1 MGMFNTLPAQAGTR
15 FRDDYGAALALNA
28 TFLTPVMQ
36 TGLVA
41 AQGGLKHVD

>member
-1 MGMFNTLPAQAGTR
+1 MGMLFIQPAHAGTR

-36 TGLVA
+36 SSQVA
-41 AQGGLKHVD
+41 AQGGLKHVA

>member
-1 MGMFNTLPAQAGTR
+1 MGMLFIQPARAGSR